1 MLWTLK
7 MVPQCGHFTLTV
19 STLAHPEKPNTNK
32 IKIERVKTLFFIYAL
47 L

>member
-19 STLAHPEKPNTNK
+19 STFAHPDKPITNK
-32 IKIERVKTLFFIYAL
+32 IKIKRMNIDFFI
-47 L
+47 